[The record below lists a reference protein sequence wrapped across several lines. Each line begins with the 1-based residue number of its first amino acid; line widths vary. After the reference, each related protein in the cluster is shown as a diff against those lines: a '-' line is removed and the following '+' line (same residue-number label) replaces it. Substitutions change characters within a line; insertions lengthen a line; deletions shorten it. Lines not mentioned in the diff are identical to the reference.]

1 MISVKKDF
9 NDIPKILLTNKKNAY
24 EDDSVKNKLKEIY
37 HNKCAYCEQKLDK
50 IKVDHYR
57 PQSMYKWLENEW
69 SNLLPVCHACNK
81 NKTDKFPILSKQVK
95 DEPQN
100 KEDKKADS
108 ELLLSEKPIIIHPEV
123 DTPENHFYYDKSGI
137 IYGNTERGQK
147 NVTILNLNR
156 QDILEKR
163 KQIIDNIDKQI
174 NNVEINNLLEDK
186 IVELILN
193 VFINLDKIAEDKN
206 EEFTLL
212 RRQIIIHFSDFYID
226 TNNDKKNKLLINVHK
241 KYLLLKHNIKN
252 IQSNKKLPLAIHG
265 FRIRNFQGIKN
276 LQIHNIP
283 LDSNFIFLTGENAS
297 GKTSVLRALLI
308 GFVGDK
314 ELKQNE
320 ISEDSR
326 IELMY
331 KKDKEFII
339 SEFRGNYHTLEKNVA
354 GYGTIRILLT
364 KEEKAIIPITNSLF
378 EKGTDLLNIEK
389 KLIELNDGNTNAEN
403 KKKEIIDLLKNII
416 PNLYDIKIEKTD
428 YGNQV
433 IYYEKNSDN
442 PSNRKQEEIIRKVSF
457 SQLAAG
463 MRSLIGIIGDML
475 IRFMENQPEIKNI
488 KDYSGVVFIDEIES
502 HLHPNWQRYFI
513 IKLSENFKKI
523 QFVIA
528 THSPIIFLGAPPNSY
543 YLKLE
548 RNNLEIITIKDL
560 SEQCINPSNL
570 LPNSLLT
577 SPYFNFQKLI
587 PESNKNL
594 KDLRTEE
601 TYNQIIE
608 NDEIQR
614 RLEEIEKDS
623 KNFPDDLF
631 KIK

>member
-9 NDIPKILLTNKKNAY
+9 NDIPTILLTNKKNAY
-24 EDDSVKNKLKEIY
+24 EDVSVLNKLKKIY
-37 HNKCAYCEQKLDK
+37 HNKCAYCEQKLEE
-50 IKVDHYR
+50 IEIDHYR
-57 PQSMYKWLENEW
+57 PILMYNWLENEW
-69 SNLLPVCHACNK
+69 SNLLPSCHACNK
-81 NKTDKFPILSKQVK
+81 SKNDKFPILNKQIK
-95 DEPQN
+95 EEPQN
-100 KEDKKADS
+100 SEDKKADS
-108 ELLLSEKPIIIHPEV
+108 ELLLSEKPTIIHPEV
-123 DTPENHFYYDKSGI
+123 DTPENHFYFDKSGI

-147 NVTILNLNR
+147 NITILNLNR
-156 QDILEKR
+156 QDILQKR
-163 KQIIDNIDKQI
+163 KQIIDNINEQI
-174 NNVEINNLLEDK
+174 NKVEINNLSEDEIAK
-186 IVELILN
+186 SILN
-193 VFINLDKIAEDKN
+193 VFINLDKISEDEN
-206 EEFTLL
+206 QEFTLL
-212 RRQIIIHFSDFYID
+212 KRQIINHFPNFYFD
-226 TNNDKKNKLLINVHK
+226 STNDKKNKLLINVHK
-241 KYLLLKHNIKN
+241 EYLLLKHDIKN
-252 IQSNKKLPLAIHG
+252 IQSNKNLPIAIHG
-265 FRIRNFQGIKN
+265 FRIRNFQGIKDV
-276 LQIHNIP
+276 QISSIS
-283 LDSNFIFLTGENAS
+283 LESNFIFLTGENAS
-297 GKTSVLRALLI
+297 GKTSVLKALLI

-339 SEFRGNYHTLEKNVA
+339 SEFRGNYHTIEKNVA

-364 KEEKAIIPITNSLF
+364 KEEKPTIPITNSLF

-389 KLIELNDGNTNAEN
+389 KLIELHDGNTNAEN
-403 KKKEIIDLLKNII
+403 KKKNIIDLLKNII

-428 YGNQV
+428 YGSQV

-442 PSNRKQEEIIRKVSF
+442 PPINKQEENLRKVSF

-475 IRFMENQPEIKNI
+475 IRFMENQPEIKSI
-488 KDYSGVVFIDEIES
+488 KDYCGVVFIDEIEN

-513 IKLSENFKKI
+513 TKLSENFKKI

-548 RNNLEIITIKDL
+548 RNNLEAITIKDL
-560 SEQCINPSNL
+560 SQHGLNPSNL

-601 TYNQIIE
+601 TYHQIIE